1 LEFVSN
7 FFFFS
12 FFFLIFATKIEKT
25 VTMSTKTILL
35 ALAMLFTLGQAQA
48 ADDYKQSPEYL
59 TLRDSMHHA
68 FNDGDST
75 RFFPA
80 VTRLQDYLLQQGDL
94 HAYYTQRCNEI
105 VFQLNRQNIY
115 EAYVLARNLSME
127 LREKKLDKEMY
138 MAYNMLGHLN
148 RYCGNKE
155 AAKRN
160 FHTVIDMMEKAGY
173 YESMPP
179 IYLNLVN
186 VELSDDPEEA
196 SHLLDKAKEIAE
208 KYSPERVFDIET
220 RKTLIYFNSGDI
232 PKFLEGYKEYR
243 KGVEEGK
250 SSVHGRTLEIYHLA
264 CMGKTDEAVEL
275 AKKELGDDSGEA
287 ITKVYEMAGRWK
299 EAYEALRHETAI
311 NDSAN
316 NVVLINSM
324 AGVREQLTLHD
335 VERKTARNRSIAFTI
350 GILLLGLLVAALSYI
365 LFSRRRHMRQLKN
378 AYDHALESDKMKS
391 AFIRNVTHEIRTP
404 LNIISGFAQ
413 VISDPELVAGPEER
427 THIAQMMQKNT
438 QLITSLVD
446 EMLELSLNEN
456 AQATVTKEDSVEVN
470 DLIRD
475 FLQENEYKVNKKTIN
490 LQFES
495 SLAEDFTL
503 QTNEEMLK
511 RVVNLLFDN
520 AIKYTKEGSITLKAS
535 ADDKQVTLAVE
546 DTGTGIP
553 AKDAETIFDRFVKL
567 DTFKEGLGLGLPL
580 CRMIVNRLGGS
591 VNLDTTYKQGARFIV
606 KLNR

>member
-1 LEFVSN
+1 
-7 FFFFS
+7 
-12 FFFLIFATKIEKT
+12 
-25 VTMSTKTILL
+25 MSTKTILL
-35 ALAMLFTLGQAQA
+35 ALSMLFTLGQAQA

-179 IYLNLVN
+179 IYMNLVN

-299 EAYEALRHETAI
+299 EAYEALRHQTAI

-365 LFSRRRHMRQLKN
+365 LFSRRRHMRQLKK

-535 ADDKQVTLAVE
+535 ADDEQVTLAVE

-553 AKDAETIFDRFVKL
+553 TKDAETIFDRFVKL